1 MHRAFGLF
9 SCLLFAAACGGNAR
23 SEQPTTNDAGATDAA
38 ATDAVATDAVAVD
51 DECAAAPAVI
61 GCGCAQEP
69 TPPPEVWSCIE
80 CANIPQTSALIGAE
94 GGSFTLRGSGTTW
107 FTLTIPPKALAA
119 PTKLQISESVRP
131 PVSLIP
137 ASIGYLIE
145 PRGIEFA
152 VPVSV
157 TVPTTKNKIGTGL
170 YWSPDT
176 CSEPV
181 WLANSAPETGAVSG
195 TITRTGV
202 VFASSAPAP
211 PPAQD

>member
-1 MHRAFGLF
+1 MHRAFGLI

-23 SEQPTTNDAGATDAA
+23 SEQPTANDVVATDAA
-38 ATDAVATDAVAVD
+38 ATDAVAVD

-69 TPPPEVWSCIE
+69 TPPPEVWSCVE

-107 FTLTIPPKALAA
+107 FTLTIPPHALSA

-137 ASIGYLIE
+137 ASSGYLIE

-157 TVPTTKNKIGTGL
+157 KVPTAKNKLGTGL

-176 CSEPV
+176 CSEPT
-181 WLANSAPETGAVSG
+181 WLPSSVPENGAVSG
-195 TITRTGV
+195 TLSRTGV
-202 VFASSAPAP
+202 VFAASSPAP
-211 PPAQD
+211 DPTQH